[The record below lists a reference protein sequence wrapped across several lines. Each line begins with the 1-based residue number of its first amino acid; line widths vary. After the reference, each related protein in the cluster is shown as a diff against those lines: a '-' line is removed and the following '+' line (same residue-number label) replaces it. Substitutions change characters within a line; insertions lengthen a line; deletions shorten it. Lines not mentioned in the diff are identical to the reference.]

1 MLFEKNIFVKT
12 HSGVKSKF
20 SELYIKTQL
29 VPDKYGYY
37 LSQLMMKRQNAD
49 YDLIS
54 CFTEEEIQEMIGW
67 TEEFLTFVKENIE
80 KL

>member
-1 MLFEKNIFVKT
+1 
-12 HSGVKSKF
+12 
-20 SELYIKTQL
+20 
-29 VPDKYGYY
+29 
-37 LSQLMMKRQNAD
+37 MKRQNAD

-54 CFTEEEIQEMIGW
+54 SFTEEEIQEMIVW